1 METQTGNFSQVA
13 DLAKRLGRRLLA
25 TGENR
30 LELLVVEMQE
40 ARERL
45 LQAIIVALA
54 VAVFG
59 LLAGIALTL
68 AVVVL
73 LWEHSPAVALLV
85 MAGSYGLTAGIL
97 FRRFRRLQ
105 QDWQALPATMEQLR
119 KDRECLEEN
128 LN

>member
-1 METQTGNFSQVA
+1 METQTGNLSQLA
-13 DLAKRLGRRLLA
+13 DLAKRLGRHLLA

-30 LELLVVEMQE
+30 LELLLVEMQE

-68 AVVVL
+68 ALVVL
-73 LWEHSPAVALLV
+73 LWEHSPALALLT
-85 MAGSYGLTAGIL
+85 MAGLYGLAAGL
-97 FRRFRRLQ
+97 FYRRFSRLQ
-105 QDWQALPATMEQLR
+105 REWQALPATMEQLR